1 MAETAKTEAWM
12 GIVEDGLD
20 IVMLVGSVTYIVVLN
35 ETELSLSPETMAVI
49 GGAGGTLRLILRRLL
64 RRIVS
69 VRIVKGPKDE
79 GTEE

>member
-1 MAETAKTEAWM
+1 MADSTSTKTEAWT

-20 IVMLVGSVTYIVVLN
+20 ILMLLGSVIYIVLIN
-35 ETELSLSPETMAVI
+35 ETELRLTPDTMAAI

-69 VRIVKGPKDE
+69 VRLAAKDRE
-79 GTEE
+79 Q